1 MSPHK
6 GNLSLELMSLVCLSL
21 GSPPPKPPPALC
33 LGRNSDVCSQIW
45 KGGKREA

>member
-1 MSPHK
+1 M
-6 GNLSLELMSLVCLSL
+6 GLTTLVRLSL
-21 GSPPPKPPPALC
+21 GSPPSPPPVLY